1 VRKLYALVSGKIIN
15 DDSDSL
21 ANHEVM
27 MRGHFAACRMQHVR
41 RLATQVMLPGH
52 LIGAFV
58 KEKLQDMLE
67 TLKLQVG
74 APDPTRPVE
83 GGRSHLCESA
93 AAWPGA
99 VHAGTHTGEGN
110 MARSNVHHTV
120 YNMQRTQ
127 RARLARLCHAIMP
140 LRTLR
145 SS

>member
-1 VRKLYALVSGKIIN
+1 MRKLYALVSGKIIN

-83 GGRSHLCESA
+83 GGRSHLRRVCGCMAGCSA
-93 AAWPGA
+93 CR
-99 VHAGTHTGEGN
+99 HTYRRRQHGTEQTCTILCTTCN
-110 MARSNVHHTV
+110 APNARDW
-120 YNMQRTQ
+120 
-127 RARLARLCHAIMP
+127 RAFAMR
-140 LRTLR
+140 
-145 SS
+145 